1 MWSITRPSPWARW
14 WKTPRTK
21 PAPNT
26 AFHNARRSLLRRAF
40 SLFGP
45 RPFPDPASA
54 LQRHMRQQVSAP
66 LGGDLSLSAWS
77 ADRDEA
83 SPLWD
88 AVRINGCRGGLGRP
102 RGNPST
108 PGVGFDL
115 WSFRRRGKQPLQGK
129 RRASTAPPLQ
139 GLKNGIGGCRGGLWP
154 PPGETHTPGVG
165 FDLWSFRRRGK
176 HAPTGET
183 AGEHSSPLQGL
194 KSGIG
199 GCRGGLWP
207 SPGETHRHQV

>member
-129 RRASTAPPLQ
+129 RRASTGHPYRARCDSEDVGATCGRPLE
-139 GLKNGIGGCRGGLWP
+139 LLP
-154 PPGETHTPGVG
+154 TTEP
-165 FDLWSFRRRGK
+165 RRAG
-176 HAPTGET
+176 T
-183 AGEHSSPLQGL
+183 ARPYRMQSRMGM
-194 KSGIG
+194 
-199 GCRGGLWP
+199 
-207 SPGETHRHQV
+207 